1 MIILV
6 KNIESKIFFV
16 SIPINSIRYELGAD
30 KNDLSIAGSD
40 LGADTYVNIP
50 FHSSSI
56 QIPFSPLMS
65 FLRYFHILQKF
76 RINFFAFFVDL

>member
-40 LGADTYVNIP
+40 LGADKYEKNP
-50 FHSSSI
+50 FHSKCISK
-56 QIPFSPLMS
+56 PFSIRSPL
-65 FLRYFHILQKF
+65 LK
-76 RINFFAFFVDL
+76 NFIFCKNLVKKI